1 MTQSIRV
8 KRIRVGDDVPA
19 YCGRCKAERRHIVAA
34 MKSDTVPAEV
44 ICQTCHS
51 KHRFRQERA
60 EGQSTSTR
68 ATGVRRSGA
77 SKRSA
82 SAMPESAPSGAV
94 RPYSPREVFA
104 EGEWIEHSLH
114 GPGKI
119 KAVRDGKIDV
129 QFGTGQRTL
138 IHAG

>member
-8 KRIRVGDDVPA
+8 KKIRVGDDVPT

-34 MKSDTVPAEV
+34 MNSDTAPAEV

-51 KHRFRQERA
+51 KHRFRQQRA
-60 EGQSTSTR
+60 EGQGTTTR
-68 ATGVRRSGA
+68 TPAVRRGGA
-77 SKRSA
+77 GKKSTDA
-82 SAMPESAPSGAV
+82 DAAPSGPV
-94 RPYSPREVFA
+94 RPYSPREAFA

-114 GPGKI
+114 GTGKI

-129 QFGTGQRTL
+129 QFGTGLRTL
-138 IHAG
+138 IHAR